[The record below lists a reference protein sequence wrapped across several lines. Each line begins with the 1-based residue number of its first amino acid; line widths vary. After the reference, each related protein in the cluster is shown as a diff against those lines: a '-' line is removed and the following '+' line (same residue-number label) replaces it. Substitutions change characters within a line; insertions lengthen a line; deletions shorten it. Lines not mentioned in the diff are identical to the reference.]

1 MADINIEKKSNKKPI
16 WPWILGLLLL
26 IGVIWVL
33 AEVMENEPEREEMAV
48 AEERYEEEPL
58 ATDPQANPVEE
69 NNPQAESFV
78 VYVHENLRMGAMG
91 EDPEVIREGLM
102 RLSAAIGQFSQHNTA
117 HEQQIEEIRQTA
129 QQIEPGSPS
138 EQHAEMVK
146 SATSIAALVLRQIQ
160 QNQFPD
166 AVAEVTDLQEQARA
180 IDPTEQLS
188 EQKGEVEAYFEKA
201 ADVIEKMQDIE
212 AGVI

>member
-1 MADINIEKKSNKKPI
+1 MADINIERKSNKKPI

-33 AEVMENEPEREEMAV
+33 AEVMDNEPEREEMAL

-78 VYVHENLRMGAMG
+78 VYVHENLRMGTIG

-117 HEQQIEEIRQTA
+117 HEQQIEEIRQQA
-129 QQIEPGSPS
+129 QQIELDSGS
-138 EQHAEMVK
+138 QQDAQVVK
-146 SATSIAALVLRQIQ
+146 SATSTAALVLKQIQ
-160 QNQFPD
+160 LNQFPE
-166 AVAEVTDLQEQARA
+166 AAAEATNLQEQARA
-180 IDPTEQLS
+180 IDATKQLS

-201 ADVIEKMQDIE
+201 ADVIEMMQDIE